1 MSRPA
6 TPTILPPDRLQA
18 RPLARPLSR
27 VVAGLL
33 AAVLGV
39 SLTGPLLAAPKVELG
54 IDVLLAPGSPHAA
67 ALAGKRLG
75 LITNP
80 SGVDGQLVPSAD
92 RLARD
97 PRMRLVQ
104 LYGPE
109 HGIRGEVAAGEKVD
123 DARDPVTGLP
133 VQSLYGRTRRPTA
146 ESLVGIDA
154 LLFDIQD
161 IGSRTY
167 TYISPLGEAMQ
178 ACAEHKKPL
187 WVLDRPN
194 PIGGQLAEGPVMP
207 EQWRN
212 FIGWG
217 PMPVTHGMTVGEVA
231 RFFKDTLGIGCEL
244 HVVPMRGW
252 RRGMVWADTGLAW
265 TQTSPH
271 IPGPIQAHLYVAT
284 GMVAMST
291 TNLSDGVGTTLPFE
305 VVVADFLDG
314 PRLAAELD
322 AQGLPGVRFQ
332 GLAVKPFYGTFKDQ
346 PLRGVRLHLTDAHAF
361 EPLRTAVT
369 ILAVVE
375 RLYPGRIAFAEEKVI
390 GRHWGETMLPA
401 RLRTGE
407 PVTDILAGWRGAM
420 QPFLDARR
428 EALLYR

>member
-1 MSRPA
+1 MSRLA
-6 TPTILPPDRLQA
+6 HLSDRPPVRRQTRLSVA
-18 RPLARPLSR
+18 L
-27 VVAGLL
+27 VVGLL
-33 AAVLGV
+33 GV
-39 SLTGPLLAAPKVELG
+39 TLAGPLLAAPKVELG
-54 IDVLLAPGSPHAA
+54 IDVLLAPGSPHAT

-80 SGVDGQLVPSAD
+80 SGVDGQLVPTAD

-97 PRMRLVQ
+97 PRLTLVQ

-109 HGIRGEVAAGEKVD
+109 HGIRGEVPAGEKVD
-123 DARDPVTGLP
+123 DARDPGTGLP

-146 ESLVGIDA
+146 ESLAGIDA

-167 TYISPLGEAMQ
+167 TYISTLGEAMQ
-178 ACAEHKKPL
+178 ACAEHRKPL

-194 PIGGQLAEGPVMP
+194 PIGGRLAEGPVMP
-207 EQWRN
+207 GQWRN

-231 RFFKDTLGIGCEL
+231 RFFKDSLGIACEL

-252 RRGMVWADTGLAW
+252 RRSMVWADTGLLW

-271 IPGPIQAHLYVAT
+271 IPGTVQAHLYVAT

-322 AQGLPGVRFQ
+322 ALGLPGVRFQ
-332 GLAVKPFYGTFKDQ
+332 ALAVKPFYGTFKDQ
-346 PLRGVRLHLTDAHAF
+346 SLRGVRLHLTDPRAF

-369 ILAVVE
+369 LLAAIE
-375 RLYPGRIAFAEEKVI
+375 RLHPGRIGFAEEKVI
-390 GRHWGETMLPA
+390 GRHWGETTLPA
-401 RLRTGE
+401 RIRAGE
-407 PVTDILAGWRGAM
+407 GAESITAGWRDAM
-420 QPFLDARR
+420 RGFLDARR
-428 EALLYR
+428 AALLYR

>member
-1 MSRPA
+1 MHRPA
-6 TPTILPPDRLQA
+6 TKPVRSLTRLI
-18 RPLARPLSR
+18 
-27 VVAGLL
+27 AGLL
-33 AAVLGV
+33 IGLLGV
-39 SLTGPLLAAPKVELG
+39 PLSFPASAAPNIELG
-54 IDVLLAPGSPHAA
+54 IDVLLAPGSPYAA
-67 ALAGKRLG
+67 ALAGIRLG

-80 SGVDGQLVPSAD
+80 SGVDGRLVPSAD

-146 ESLVGIDA
+146 ESLAGVDA

-167 TYISPLGEAMQ
+167 TYISTLGEAMH
-178 ACAEHKKPL
+178 ACAEHGKPL

-194 PIGGQLAEGPVMP
+194 PIGGRLTEGPVMP

-231 RFFKDTLGIGCEL
+231 RFFKDALGIACEL

-252 RRGMVWADTGLAW
+252 RRTMVWKDTGLLW

-271 IPGPIQAHLYVAT
+271 IPGALQAHLYVAT

-322 AQGLPGVRFQ
+322 ALELPGVRFQ
-332 GLAVKPFYGTFKDQ
+332 ALAVKPFYGGFKDK

-361 EPLRTAVT
+361 EPLRTAVA
-369 ILAVVE
+369 ILAAIE
-375 RLYPGRIAFAEEKVI
+375 RLHPGRIAYADEKVI
-390 GRHWGETMLPA
+390 GRHWGETTLPA
-401 RLRTGE
+401 RLRAGE
-407 PVTDILAGWRGAM
+407 PVADIMAGWRGAM

-428 EALLYR
+428 TALLYR

>member
-1 MSRPA
+1 MSRLAHPSDR
-6 TPTILPPDRLQA
+6 PPVRPQA
-18 RPLARPLSR
+18 RLSIAL
-27 VVAGLL
+27 VVGLL
-33 AAVLGV
+33 GASLAVPV
-39 SLTGPLLAAPKVELG
+39 LAAPKVELG

-80 SGVDGQLVPSAD
+80 SGVDGQLVPTAD

-97 PRMRLVQ
+97 RRMRLVQ

-146 ESLVGIDA
+146 ESLAGIDA

-167 TYISPLGEAMQ
+167 TYISTLGEAMH
-178 ACAEHKKPL
+178 ACAEHRKPL

-194 PIGGQLAEGPVMP
+194 PIGGRLAEGPVMP

-231 RFFKDTLGIGCEL
+231 RFFKDSLGIACDL

-252 RRGMVWADTGLAW
+252 RRSMAWADTGLLW

-271 IPGPIQAHLYVAT
+271 IPGTVQAHLYVAT

-314 PRLAAELD
+314 PRLAAALAAE
-322 AQGLPGVRFQ
+322 GLPGVRFQ
-332 GLAVKPFYGTFKDQ
+332 ALAVKPFYGTFKDQ
-346 PLRGVRLHLTDAHAF
+346 PMRGVRLHLMDAQAF

-369 ILAVVE
+369 LLAVIE
-375 RLYPGRIAFAEEKVI
+375 RLHPGRIAWAEEKVI
-390 GRHWGETMLPA
+390 GRHWGETTLPA
-401 RLRTGE
+401 RLRAGE
-407 PVTDILAGWRGAM
+407 GAESITAGWRDGM
-420 QPFLDARR
+420 QGFLDARR
-428 EALLYR
+428 AALLYR

>member
-1 MSRPA
+1 MRHA
-6 TPTILPPDRLQA
+6 LRFA
-18 RPLARPLSR
+18 
-27 VVAGLL
+27 VGLL
-33 AAVLGV
+33 VMLALPVVSTARAA
-39 SLTGPLLAAPKVELG
+39 TARVELG
-54 IDVLLAPGSPHAA
+54 IDVLLAPGSTYAA
-67 ALAGKRLG
+67 QLEGKRLG

-80 SGVDGQLVPSAD
+80 SGVDGRLVPTAD

-97 PRMRLVQ
+97 PRLRLVQ

-109 HGIRGEVAAGEKVD
+109 HGIRGDVPAGDPVG

-133 VQSLYGRTRRPTA
+133 VQSLYGSTRRPTP
-146 ESLVGIDA
+146 ESLARIDA

-167 TYISPLGEAMQ
+167 TYISTLGEAMR
-178 ACAEHKKPL
+178 ACAESRRPL

-194 PIGGQLAEGPVMP
+194 PIGGRLAEGPVMP

-231 RFFKDTLGIGCEL
+231 RFFNASLQIGCEL

-252 RRGMVWADTGLAW
+252 RRDMTWGDTGLTW

-271 IPGPIQAHLYVAT
+271 IPGVVQAQLYVAT

-291 TNLSDGVGTTLPFE
+291 TDLSDGVGSTLPFE
-305 VVVADFLDG
+305 VVAAEFLDA
-314 PRLAAELD
+314 PRLAAEL
-322 AQGLPGVRFQ
+322 GSLRLPGVRFQ
-332 GLAVKPFYGTFKDQ
+332 ALALKPFYGAFKDR
-346 PLRGVRLHLTDAHAF
+346 PLRGVRLHLTDPHAF

-369 ILAVVE
+369 ILATIE
-375 RLYPGRIAFAEEKVI
+375 RLHPGRISWAEDRII
-390 GRHWGETMLPA
+390 GRHWGETTLPA
-401 RLRTGE
+401 RLRAGE
-407 PVTDILAGWRGAM
+407 DIEDIMAGWRTDMRG
-420 QPFLDARR
+420 FLAAR
-428 EALLYR
+428 EAALIYR